1 MTLEDPLGNLGRS
14 LADESEA
21 VEQRFDQAARVAS
34 PRPPAKT
41 AVRASFSFPPDDHA
55 LFAELQARC
64 LAASFHATK
73 SELVRAGLHALAAL
87 PPDAL
92 REAVG
97 ALEKLRPGFAPA
109 SPSSRS

>member
-1 MTLEDPLGNLGRS
+1 MTVKDPLGNLGRT
-14 LADESEA
+14 LADEGAA
-21 VEQRFDQAARVAS
+21 VEQRFDRAARVAA

-41 AVRASFSFPPDDHA
+41 AVRATFSFPPDDHA

-64 LAASFHATK
+64 LAASCHATK

-87 PPDAL
+87 RPDAL

-109 SPSSRS
+109 HPPPRS